1 MQKIIDIVKD
11 YLTKEN
17 NNALLITGEW
27 GVGKT
32 YFFENTLSKKIEEIS
47 IKEDENIKYTPI
59 RISLFGVTSINDIE
73 KRIILEIY
81 PLLKNKVIKIGKG
94 LLNVILSTPI
104 AKELT
109 QQVPENIIKL
119 ANNYN
124 TEIIKS
130 RASSLVICFDDL
142 ERRSKTFPMQRDRK
156 SVV

>member
-1 MQKIIDIVKD
+1 MQKIINIVKD

-32 YFFENTLSKKIEEIS
+32 YFFNNILNKEIQKTSTKEN
-47 IKEDENIKYTPI
+47 ENIKYTPI

-81 PLLKNKVIKIGKG
+81 PLLKNKGLKIGNG
-94 LLNVILSTPI
+94 LLNVILSSPI

-109 QQVPENIIKL
+109 HQVPENIIKL
-119 ANNYN
+119 AND
-124 TEIIKS
+124 I
-130 RASSLVICFDDL
+130 
-142 ERRSKTFPMQRDRK
+142 
-156 SVV
+156 